1 MNNREPGTA
10 TFDDAIPQQVL
21 AQAASWLMLMQEGPL
36 LPAQQLELEHWRL
49 ASAEHERAWKRAQR
63 LLTRLGSLPPTLAKQ
78 TLDRPTGRR
87 AVLRGLLLLIGAAPL
102 SWWAWRSQAW
112 RIGLGNDYQTSVGE
126 RQHAR
131 LADGTQITLNSDSAV
146 DVLFDST
153 QRLLHLRRGEVYI
166 VTAADPRPLMAQTQ
180 QGRLLAL
187 GTRFSVR
194 QLADET
200 LLAVYEGAV
209 QVRPERASV
218 ASSENI
224 IRAGQQVRFNRE
236 RLGSIEVVRE
246 TTLAWRR
253 GLLVADDMPL
263 RQWTQALMRYA
274 DQHIECDPALGELRV
289 SGTFPIDDLP
299 LALAMLAQTYALQ
312 VRQTGKQV
320 FISR

>member
-1 MNNREPGTA
+1 MNNREPGT
-10 TFDDAIPQQVL
+10 TSLDDAIPQQVL

-36 LPAQQLELEHWRL
+36 LPAQQLELQRWRL

-87 AVLRGLLLLIGAAPL
+87 AVLRGLLLLIGAAPV

-112 RIGLGNDYQTSVGE
+112 RAGFASDYQTSVGE

-131 LADGTQITLNSDSAV
+131 LADGTQITLNSDSAM
-146 DVLFDST
+146 DVLFDSA

-166 VTAADPRPLMAQTQ
+166 VTAADPRPLTAQTQ
-180 QGRLLAL
+180 QGQLLAL

-218 ASSENI
+218 ASGENI

-236 RLGSIEVVRE
+236 RLGNIEPVRE
-246 TTLAWRR
+246 TTLAWQR

-263 RQWTQALMRYA
+263 RQWTQELMRYA
-274 DQHIECDPALGELRV
+274 DQHLECDPALDELRV
-289 SGTFPIDDLP
+289 SGTFPVDDLP
-299 LALAMLAQTYALQ
+299 LALAMLAQTYGLQ
-312 VRQTGKQV
+312 VRQNGRQV

>member
-1 MNNREPGTA
+1 MNNRTA
-10 TFDDAIPQQVL
+10 PLDDAIPQPVL
-21 AQAASWLMLMQEGPL
+21 AQAASWLMLMQEAPL
-36 LPAQQLELEHWRL
+36 LPAQQRELERWRR
-49 ASAEHERAWKRAQR
+49 ASAEHERAWQRAQR

-102 SWWAWRSQAW
+102 SWWAWRSG
-112 RIGLGNDYQTSVGE
+112 IGNDYQTSVGE

-146 DVLFDST
+146 DVLFNSAR
-153 QRLLHLRRGEVYI
+153 RLLHLRRGEVYI
-166 VTAADPRPLMAQTQ
+166 ATAADPRPLMAQTQ
-180 QGRLLAL
+180 QGQLRAL

-209 QVRPERASV
+209 QVRPEHASV
-218 ASSENI
+218 APGENI
-224 IRAGQQVRFNRE
+224 IRAGQQVRFSRE
-236 RLGSIEVVRE
+236 RMGFIEQARE
-246 TTLAWRR
+246 TTLAWRN
-253 GLLVADDMPL
+253 GLLVADDMPVRL
-263 RQWTQALMRYA
+263 WAHELMRYT
-274 DQHIECDPALGELRV
+274 DQQLECDPALGELRV

-299 LALAMLAQTYALQ
+299 LALAMLAQTYTLQ
-312 VRQTGKQV
+312 VRHTGRHV

>member
-1 MNNREPGTA
+1 MNNRTA
-10 TFDDAIPQQVL
+10 PLDDAIPQQVL
-21 AQAASWLMLMQEGPL
+21 AQAASWLMLMQEAPL
-36 LPAQQLELEHWRL
+36 LPAQQRELERWRR
-49 ASAEHERAWKRAQR
+49 ASAEHERAWQRAQR

-102 SWWAWRSQAW
+102 SWWAWRSG
-112 RIGLGNDYQTSVGE
+112 IGNDYQTSVGE

-146 DVLFDST
+146 DVLFNSA

-166 VTAADPRPLMAQTQ
+166 ATAADPRPLMAQTQ
-180 QGRLLAL
+180 QGQLRAL

-209 QVRPERASV
+209 QVRPEHASV
-218 ASSENI
+218 APGENI
-224 IRAGQQVRFNRE
+224 IRAGQQVRFSRE
-236 RLGSIEVVRE
+236 RMGLIEEARE
-246 TTLAWRR
+246 TTLAWRN
-253 GLLVADDMPL
+253 GLLVADDMPVRL
-263 RQWTQALMRYA
+263 WAHELMRYT
-274 DQHIECDPALGELRV
+274 DQQLECDPALGELRV

-299 LALAMLAQTYALQ
+299 LALAMLAQTYTLQ
-312 VRQTGKQV
+312 VRHTCRQV

>member
-10 TFDDAIPQQVL
+10 TLDDAIPQQVL
-21 AQAASWLMLMQEGPL
+21 AQAASWLMLIQEGPL
-36 LPAQQLELEHWRL
+36 LPAQQLELERWRL

-112 RIGLGNDYQTSVGE
+112 RIGLGNDYQTSMGE

-218 ASSENI
+218 ASGENI

-236 RLGSIEVVRE
+236 RLGSIEAVRE

-263 RQWTQALMRYA
+263 RQWTQTLMRYA

-320 FISR
+320 FISH

>member
-10 TFDDAIPQQVL
+10 TLDDAIPQQVL
-21 AQAASWLMLMQEGPL
+21 AQAASWLMLIQEGPL
-36 LPAQQLELEHWRL
+36 LPAQQLELERWRL

-112 RIGLGNDYQTSVGE
+112 RIGLGNDYQTSMGE

-218 ASSENI
+218 ASGENI

-236 RLGSIEVVRE
+236 RLGSIEAVRE

-263 RQWTQALMRYA
+263 RQWTQTLMRYA

>member
-1 MNNREPGTA
+1 MNNRTA
-10 TFDDAIPQQVL
+10 PLDDAIPQQVL

-36 LPAQQLELEHWRL
+36 LPAQQRELERWRR
-49 ASAEHERAWKRAQR
+49 ASAEHERAWQRAQR

-102 SWWAWRSQAW
+102 SWWAWRS
-112 RIGLGNDYQTSVGE
+112 GVGNDYQTSVGE

-146 DVLFDST
+146 DVLFNSA

-166 VTAADPRPLMAQTQ
+166 ATAADPRPLMAQTQ
-180 QGRLLAL
+180 QGQLLAL

-209 QVRPERASV
+209 QVRPEHASV
-218 ASSENI
+218 APGENI
-224 IRAGQQVRFNRE
+224 IRAGQQVRFSRE
-236 RLGSIEVVRE
+236 RMGLIEQARE
-246 TTLAWRR
+246 TTLAWRN
-253 GLLVADDMPL
+253 GLLVADDMPVRL
-263 RQWTQALMRYA
+263 WAHELMRYT
-274 DQHIECDPALGELRV
+274 DQQLECDPALGELRV

-299 LALAMLAQTYALQ
+299 LALAMLAQTYMLQ
-312 VRQTGKQV
+312 VRHTGRHV

>member
-1 MNNREPGTA
+1 MNNRTA
-10 TFDDAIPQQVL
+10 PLDDAIPQQVL
-21 AQAASWLMLMQEGPL
+21 AQAASWLMLMQEAPL
-36 LPAQQLELEHWRL
+36 LPAQQRELERWRR
-49 ASAEHERAWKRAQR
+49 ASAEHERAWQRAQR

-102 SWWAWRSQAW
+102 SWWAWRSG
-112 RIGLGNDYQTSVGE
+112 IGNDYQTSVGE

-146 DVLFDST
+146 DVLFNSA

-166 VTAADPRPLMAQTQ
+166 ATAADPRPLMAQTQ
-180 QGRLLAL
+180 QGQLRAL

-209 QVRPERASV
+209 QVRPEHASV
-218 ASSENI
+218 APGENI
-224 IRAGQQVRFNRE
+224 IRAGQQVRFSRE
-236 RLGSIEVVRE
+236 RMGLIEEARE
-246 TTLAWRR
+246 TTLAWRN
-253 GLLVADDMPL
+253 GLLVADDMPVRL
-263 RQWTQALMRYA
+263 WAHELMRYT
-274 DQHIECDPALGELRV
+274 DQQLECDPVLGELRV

-299 LALAMLAQTYALQ
+299 LALAMLAQTYTLQ
-312 VRQTGKQV
+312 VRHTGRQV

>member
-1 MNNREPGTA
+1 MNNRTA
-10 TFDDAIPQQVL
+10 PLDDAIPLPVL
-21 AQAASWLMLMQEGPL
+21 AQAASWLMLMQEAPL
-36 LPAQQLELEHWRL
+36 LPAQQRELERWRR
-49 ASAEHERAWKRAQR
+49 ASAEHERAWQRAQR

-87 AVLRGLLLLIGAAPL
+87 AVLRGLLLLIGATPL
-102 SWWAWRSQAW
+102 SWWAWRSG
-112 RIGLGNDYQTSVGE
+112 IGNDYQTSVGE

-146 DVLFDST
+146 DVLFNSA

-166 VTAADPRPLMAQTQ
+166 ATAADPRPLMAQTQ
-180 QGRLLAL
+180 QGQLRAL

-209 QVRPERASV
+209 QVRPEHASV
-218 ASSENI
+218 APGENI
-224 IRAGQQVRFNRE
+224 IRAGQQVRFSRE
-236 RLGSIEVVRE
+236 RMGLIEEARE
-246 TTLAWRR
+246 TTLAWRN
-253 GLLVADDMPL
+253 GLLVADDMPVRL
-263 RQWTQALMRYA
+263 WAHELMRYT
-274 DQHIECDPALGELRV
+274 DQQLECDPALGELRV

-299 LALAMLAQTYALQ
+299 LALAMLAQTYTLQ
-312 VRQTGKQV
+312 VRHTCRQV

>member
-1 MNNREPGTA
+1 MNNRTA
-10 TFDDAIPQQVL
+10 PLDDAIPQQVL

-36 LPAQQLELEHWRL
+36 LPAQQRELERWRR
-49 ASAEHERAWKRAQR
+49 ASAEHERAWQRAQR

-102 SWWAWRSQAW
+102 SWWAWRSG
-112 RIGLGNDYQTSVGE
+112 IGNDYQTSVGE

-146 DVLFDST
+146 DVLFNSA

-166 VTAADPRPLMAQTQ
+166 ATAADPRPLMAQTQ
-180 QGRLLAL
+180 QGQLRAL

-209 QVRPERASV
+209 QVRPEHASV
-218 ASSENI
+218 APGENI
-224 IRAGQQVRFNRE
+224 IRAGQQVRFSRE
-236 RLGSIEVVRE
+236 RMGLIEEARE
-246 TTLAWRR
+246 TTQAWRN
-253 GLLVADDMPL
+253 GLLVADDMPVRL
-263 RQWTQALMRYA
+263 WAHELMRYT
-274 DQHIECDPALGELRV
+274 DQQLECDPALGELRV

-299 LALAMLAQTYALQ
+299 LALAMLAQTYTLQ
-312 VRQTGKQV
+312 VRHTGRQV

>member
-1 MNNREPGTA
+1 MNNRTA
-10 TFDDAIPQQVL
+10 PLDDAIPQQVL

-36 LPAQQLELEHWRL
+36 LPAQQRELERWRR
-49 ASAEHERAWKRAQR
+49 ASAEHERAWQRAQR

-102 SWWAWRSQAW
+102 SWWAWRSG
-112 RIGLGNDYQTSVGE
+112 IGNDYQTSVGE

-146 DVLFDST
+146 DVLFNSA

-166 VTAADPRPLMAQTQ
+166 ATAADPRPLMAQTQ
-180 QGRLLAL
+180 QGQLRAL

-209 QVRPERASV
+209 QVRPEHARV
-218 ASSENI
+218 APGENI
-224 IRAGQQVRFNRE
+224 IRAGQQVRFSRE
-236 RLGSIEVVRE
+236 RMGLIEEARE
-246 TTLAWRR
+246 TTLAWRN
-253 GLLVADDMPL
+253 GLLVADDMPVRL
-263 RQWTQALMRYA
+263 WAHELMRYT
-274 DQHIECDPALGELRV
+274 DQQLECDPALGELRV

-299 LALAMLAQTYALQ
+299 LALAMLAQTYTLQ
-312 VRQTGKQV
+312 VRRTGRQV

>member
-1 MNNREPGTA
+1 MNNRTA
-10 TFDDAIPQQVL
+10 PLDDAIPQPVL

-36 LPAQQLELEHWRL
+36 LPAQQRELERWRR
-49 ASAEHERAWKRAQR
+49 ASTEHERAWQRAQR

-102 SWWAWRSQAW
+102 SWWAWRSG
-112 RIGLGNDYQTSVGE
+112 IGNDYQTSVGE

-146 DVLFDST
+146 DVLFNSA

-166 VTAADPRPLMAQTQ
+166 ATAADPRPLMAQTQ
-180 QGRLLAL
+180 QGQLLAL

-209 QVRPERASV
+209 QVRLEHASV
-218 ASSENI
+218 APGENI
-224 IRAGQQVRFNRE
+224 IRAGQQVRFSRE
-236 RLGSIEVVRE
+236 RMGPIKEARE
-246 TTLAWRR
+246 TTLAWRN
-253 GLLVADDMPL
+253 GLLVADDMPVRL
-263 RQWTQALMRYA
+263 WAHELMRYT
-274 DQHIECDPALGELRV
+274 DQ
-289 SGTFPIDDLP
+289 
-299 LALAMLAQTYALQ
+299 
-312 VRQTGKQV
+312 
-320 FISR
+320 

>member
-1 MNNREPGTA
+1 MNNRTA
-10 TFDDAIPQQVL
+10 PLDDAIPQQVL

-36 LPAQQLELEHWRL
+36 LPAQQRELERWRR
-49 ASAEHERAWKRAQR
+49 ASAEHERAWQRAQR

-102 SWWAWRSQAW
+102 SWWAWRSG
-112 RIGLGNDYQTSVGE
+112 IGNDYQTSVGE

-146 DVLFDST
+146 DVLFNSA

-166 VTAADPRPLMAQTQ
+166 ATAADPRPLMAQTQ
-180 QGRLLAL
+180 QGQLRAL

-209 QVRPERASV
+209 QVRPEHASV
-218 ASSENI
+218 APGENI
-224 IRAGQQVRFNRE
+224 IRAGQQVRFSRE
-236 RLGSIEVVRE
+236 RMGLIEEARE
-246 TTLAWRR
+246 TTLAWRN
-253 GLLVADDMPL
+253 GLLVADDMPVRL
-263 RQWTQALMRYA
+263 WAHELMRYT
-274 DQHIECDPALGELRV
+274 DQQLECDPALGELRV

-299 LALAMLAQTYALQ
+299 LALAMLAQTYTLQ
-312 VRQTGKQV
+312 VRHTCRQV

>member
-1 MNNREPGTA
+1 MNNRTA
-10 TFDDAIPQQVL
+10 PLDDAIPQQVL

-36 LPAQQLELEHWRL
+36 LPAQQRELERWRR
-49 ASAEHERAWKRAQR
+49 ASAEHERAWQRAQR

-87 AVLRGLLLLIGAAPL
+87 AVLRGLLLLIGATPL
-102 SWWAWRSQAW
+102 SWWAWRSG
-112 RIGLGNDYQTSVGE
+112 IGNDYQTSVGE

-146 DVLFDST
+146 DVLFNSA

-166 VTAADPRPLMAQTQ
+166 ATAADPRPLMAQTQ
-180 QGRLLAL
+180 QGQLRAL

-209 QVRPERASV
+209 QVRPEHANV
-218 ASSENI
+218 APGENI
-224 IRAGQQVRFNRE
+224 IRAGQQVRFSRE
-236 RLGSIEVVRE
+236 RMGLIEEARE
-246 TTLAWRR
+246 TTLAWRN
-253 GLLVADDMPL
+253 GLLVADDMPVRL
-263 RQWTQALMRYA
+263 WAHELMRYT
-274 DQHIECDPALGELRV
+274 DQQLECDPALGELRV

-299 LALAMLAQTYALQ
+299 LALAMLAQTYTLQ
-312 VRQTGKQV
+312 VRHTCRQV

>member
-1 MNNREPGTA
+1 MNNRTA
-10 TFDDAIPQQVL
+10 PLDDAIPQQVL

-36 LPAQQLELEHWRL
+36 LPAQQRELERWRR
-49 ASAEHERAWKRAQR
+49 ASAEHERAWQRAQR

-102 SWWAWRSQAW
+102 SWWAWRS
-112 RIGLGNDYQTSVGE
+112 GVGNDYQTSVGE

-146 DVLFDST
+146 DVLFNSAR
-153 QRLLHLRRGEVYI
+153 RLLHLRRGEVYI
-166 VTAADPRPLMAQTQ
+166 ATAADPRPLMAQTQ
-180 QGRLLAL
+180 QGQLLAL

-209 QVRPERASV
+209 QVRPEHASV
-218 ASSENI
+218 APGENI
-224 IRAGQQVRFNRE
+224 IRAGQQVRFSRE
-236 RLGSIEVVRE
+236 RMGRIEQARE
-246 TTLAWRR
+246 TTLAWRN
-253 GLLVADDMPL
+253 GLLVADDMPVRL
-263 RQWTQALMRYA
+263 WAHELMRYT
-274 DQHIECDPALGELRV
+274 DQQLECDPALGELRV

-299 LALAMLAQTYALQ
+299 LALAMLAQTYTLQ
-312 VRQTGKQV
+312 VRHTGRQV